1 MSPGAPEKQG
11 RQAQRKRA
19 TPPARRAGNG
29 PRRRGAE
36 IIQAAAKVF
45 AERGYHGA
53 TTQDIADV
61 LGIRQ
66 ASLYYYFQ
74 SKEIALE
81 QVCLQGVEGYVE
93 QAEAIANQAGSAAEK
108 LGRLIYHHLAPMTGR
123 PDFVRVFLRERR
135 HLPDASRHRVGRLS
149 RKYERIVQKVIET
162 GLNSGEFRGDTDSRV
177 AALAII
183 GMCNAATA
191 WYGIEPD
198 AGLERIAGGFA
209 RLLISGLARPG
220 STPAPRSRR

>member
-1 MSPGAPEKQG
+1 MSASAPKKQDRPG
-11 RQAQRKRA
+11 QRKRA
-19 TPPARRAGNG
+19 TLPARRAGNG

-93 QAEAIANQAGSAAEK
+93 QAAAIANKAGSAAEK
-108 LGRLIYHHLAPMTGR
+108 LGRIIYHHLAPMTDR
-123 PDFVRVFLRERR
+123 PDFVRVFQRERR
-135 HLPDASRHRVGRLS
+135 HLPDASRRRVGRLA
-149 RKYERIVQKVIET
+149 RKYERVVEEVIEA
-162 GLNSGEFRGDTDSRV
+162 GVKSGEFRSGTDSRV
-177 AALAII
+177 AALAIV

-198 AGLERIAGGFA
+198 ASLERITGGFA

-220 STPAPRSRR
+220 SVLAPRSRR

>member
-1 MSPGAPEKQG
+1 MSPSAPKKQG
-11 RQAQRKRA
+11 GPANRA
-19 TPPARRAGNG
+19 RPTLPARRAGDG

-36 IIQAAAKVF
+36 IIRAAAKVF

-66 ASLYYYFQ
+66 ASLYYYFR

-93 QAEAIANQAGSAAEK
+93 QAEAIAGKAGSAAEK
-108 LGRLIYHHLAPMTGR
+108 LGRIIHHHLAPMTDR

-135 HLPDASRHRVGRLS
+135 HLPDASRRRVGRLS
-149 RKYERIVQKVIET
+149 RNYERILQKVIEA
-162 GLNSGEFRGDTDSRV
+162 GVKSGEFRRDTDSRV

-198 AGLERIAGGFA
+198 ASLERITSGFA
-209 RLLISGLARPG
+209 SLVLSGLARPG
-220 STPAPRSRR
+220 SAPASRSRR

>member
-1 MSPGAPEKQG
+1 MSPSAPKKQG
-11 RQAQRKRA
+11 RAVKRKRA
-19 TPPARRAGNG
+19 AAPARRAGNG

-66 ASLYYYFQ
+66 ASLYYYFP

-81 QVCLQGVEGYVE
+81 QVCMQGVEGYVE
-93 QAEAIANQAGSAAEK
+93 QAEAIAKKAGSAAEK
-108 LGRLIYHHLAPMTGR
+108 LGRIVYHHLAPMTDR
-123 PDFVRVFLRERR
+123 PDFVRVFQRERR
-135 HLPDASRHRVGRLS
+135 HLPDASRRRVGRLA
-149 RKYERIVQKVIET
+149 RKYERVVQELIEA
-162 GLNSGEFRGDTDSRV
+162 GVNSGEFRSATDSRV

-198 AGLERIAGGFA
+198 ASLERITGGFA
-209 RLLISGLARPG
+209 RLLTSGLARRG
-220 STPAPRSRR
+220 GAAAARSRR